1 MKEQWGDEMKNKY
14 EEVTDLALPI
24 SKLLEQNFNP
34 YTRIEI
40 DADQIKIVSI
50 DIATPTDTKD

>member
-1 MKEQWGDEMKNKY
+1 MKNKY

-40 DADQIKIVSI
+40 EADCIKIISI
-50 DIATPTDTKD
+50 DRSEPINSEQ